1 MDALGINL
9 GYLLVQI
16 FGFVIVL
23 IVLGAWVYKPLIDM
37 LEKRREMIAKGLED
51 ANVAAEARANA
62 EAKAETIL
70 AEAQSKASGV
80 VSDGSKKAEQAVKD
94 IKVAAEAEA
103 VEIRKK
109 AVEDAEQEREAL
121 LGEVRGQIA
130 ALAMAA
136 TQKLLG
142 EALDDKRQHV
152 LINEFFSGIKD
163 GKVVVEIADGDAVI
177 TSALPLT
184 DTEKATLSQTLK
196 GELEYKVDPAIL
208 GGLVIK
214 VGDKVLDSSIAGKLE
229 SMRQNV
235 K

>member
-1 MDALGINL
+1 MEALGINL

-16 FGFVIVL
+16 FAFFILFIVL
-23 IVLGAWVYKPLIDM
+23 KAWVYTPLVDM
-37 LEKRREMIAKGLED
+37 LEKRRETIAKGLED

-62 EAKAETIL
+62 EAEAEKVLNEAQAKASAVVREGSQKAE
-70 AEAQSKASGV
+70 
-80 VSDGSKKAEQAVKD
+80 DAVKD
-94 IKVAAEAEA
+94 IKVAAEVEA
-103 VEIRKK
+103 VNIKKK
-109 AVEDAEQEREAL
+109 AIENAVQEREAL
-121 LGEVRGQIA
+121 LGEVRGQVA

-142 EALDDKRQHV
+142 EALDEKRQHA
-152 LINEFFSGIKD
+152 LIDEFFSGVKD
-163 GKVVVEIADGDAVI
+163 GKVVVEIAEGDAVV

-184 DTEKATLSQTLK
+184 DAEKSSLEKSLK
-196 GELEYKVDPAIL
+196 GSLEYNVDPSIL

>member
-1 MDALGINL
+1 LDALGINL

-16 FGFVIVL
+16 FAFAIL
-23 IVLGAWVYKPLIDM
+23 FIILKAWVYTPLVDM
-37 LEKRREMIAKGLED
+37 LENRREMIAKGLED

-62 EAKAETIL
+62 EAKADTIL
-70 AEAQSKASGV
+70 NEAQAKASEV
-80 VSDGSKKAEQAVKD
+80 VREGSTKAEDAVKD
-94 IKVAAEAEA
+94 IKIAAEAEA
-103 VEIRKK
+103 TEIKKK
-109 AVEDAEQEREAL
+109 AVEEAVKEREAL
-121 LGEVRGQIA
+121 LGEVRGQVA

-142 EALDDKRQHV
+142 EALDEKRQHV
-152 LINEFFSGIKD
+152 LIDEFFSGIKGD
-163 GKVVVEIADGDAVI
+163 KVVVEIAEGDAVV

-184 DTEKATLSQTLK
+184 DAEKSNLTETLK
-196 GELEYKVDPAIL
+196 GSVEYKVDPSIL

-229 SMRQNV
+229 SMRQSL